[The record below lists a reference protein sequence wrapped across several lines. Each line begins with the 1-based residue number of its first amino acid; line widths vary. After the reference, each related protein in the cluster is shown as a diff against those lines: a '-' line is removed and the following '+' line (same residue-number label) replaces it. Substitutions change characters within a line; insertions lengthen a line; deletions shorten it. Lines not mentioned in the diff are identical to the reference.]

1 MQLVNG
7 GKCRK
12 SEREWEAAQSLQEC
26 KLGLGSAGGLHK
38 VGLRGCDEPAAMEKD
53 WAPGRDSE
61 WADRW
66 EEGS

>member
-1 MQLVNG
+1 MQLVNV
-7 GKCRK
+7 GKCKK
-12 SEREWEAAQSLQEC
+12 SEREREAAQSLQES
-26 KLGLGSAGGLHK
+26 KLGLVSAGGLHR
-38 VGLRGCDEPAAMEKD
+38 VGLRGCDELAAMEKD